1 MKNVRTRGF
10 TVIELMIGLVIVAVL
25 VSLAVPSFR
34 DTLRKSRRSDAMNSI
49 MDIHLSQERYRVNN
63 PTYGNLSQAKN
74 IVPAV
79 SSLASPDGHY
89 SLTVTGNTA
98 TNYTIVAATVVGDD
112 QANDSCGDFT
122 LAFTAGV
129 ITKTADG
136 NDDLC
141 WKK

>member
-1 MKNVRTRGF
+1 MKNVRIKGF
-10 TVIELMIGLVIVAVL
+10 TLVELMIGLIIVAVL
-25 VSLAVPSFR
+25 VSLALPSFR

-49 MDIHLSQERYRVNN
+49 MDLHLSQERHRVNN
-63 PTYGNLSQAKN
+63 PMYGDLAELGKAD
-74 IVPAV
+74 PLP
-79 SSLASPDGHY
+79 SSDGHY
-89 SLTVTGNTA
+89 ELDITVHTA
-98 TNYTIVAATVVGDD
+98 TNYTIVAAAQND

-136 NDDLC
+136 TDDLC

>member
-1 MKNVRTRGF
+1 MKNVRIKGF

-49 MDIHLSQERYRVNN
+49 MDIQMSQERYRVNN
-63 PTYGNLSQAKN
+63 ATYGTLVQLGKTNPL
-74 IVPAV
+74 V
-79 SSLASPDGHY
+79 SSDGHY
-89 SLTVTGNTA
+89 SLTITVNTA
-98 TNYTIVAATVVGDD
+98 TNYTILAEAQGD
-112 QANDSCGDFT
+112 QATDSCGDFT
-122 LAFTAGV
+122 LTFTAGV

-136 NDDLC
+136 DDALC